1 MGLWG
6 PLLKVQC
13 FISFAGVVARTISS
27 FRTYVPLFSLV
38 EGEGQG
44 GADKS
49 LEVGGEKKPFFLE
62 KGGLGDAKNMFNLPK
77 KGLLIV
83 R

>member
-1 MGLWG
+1 M
-6 PLLKVQC
+6 KTRK
-13 FISFAGVVARTISS
+13 ATEMSS
-27 FRTYVPLFSLV
+27 CSDSNDSPPLV

-49 LEVGGEKKPFFLE
+49 LEVGGEKKSFFLE